1 MQLNAF
7 IIKSIANGFLY
18 LSEAVSCCVFKLV
31 AIWSI
36 VIENVKHVA
45 EMQLQL
51 LPSQGNMP
59 FVKEIGTGLY
69 WFT

>member
-1 MQLNAF
+1 MLNAF
-7 IIKSIANGFLY
+7 IIKSIVNGFLY

-45 EMQLQL
+45 EMKLQL
-51 LPSQGNMP
+51 LPSEGNIP
-59 FVKEIGTGLY
+59 FVKEVGMRLHLCT
-69 WFT
+69 